1 MYTNCTRILTGY
13 CLWSIGGQTH
23 RRPSKI
29 IEEPFRLP
37 WKMMTSSLAPTSQVY
52 PLPDKFATTNTSLL
66 PNAFKS
72 PLFLAKNILRN
83 QACCVSSR
91 GKTPRYL
98 TTLEISLPSMDHNL
112 THMQMKCW
120 KRKDTDSSSMQIN
133 LPKFNNLPTCGVTEK
148 KYSRYSKDILFALV

>member
-1 MYTNCTRILTGY
+1 
-13 CLWSIGGQTH
+13 
-23 RRPSKI
+23 
-29 IEEPFRLP
+29 
-37 WKMMTSSLAPTSQVY
+37 MTSSLAPTSQVY
-52 PLPDKFATTNTSLL
+52 PLPDKFATTNTSLF

-120 KRKDTDSSSMQIN
+120 KRKDTDSSSMQMN
-133 LPKFNNLPTCGVTEK
+133 LPKFNNLPSCGVTEK
-148 KYSRYSKDILFALV
+148 KIQLVFHLVCSCLILPCSHRSFFHKFPPN

>member
-1 MYTNCTRILTGY
+1 
-13 CLWSIGGQTH
+13 
-23 RRPSKI
+23 
-29 IEEPFRLP
+29 
-37 WKMMTSSLAPTSQVY
+37 MTSSLAPTSQVY
-52 PLPDKFATTNTSLL
+52 PLPDKFATTNTSLF

-83 QACCVSSR
+83 QACFVSSG
-91 GKTPRYL
+91 GKPPRYL

-133 LPKFNNLPTCGVTEK
+133 LPKFSNLPTCGVAEK
-148 KYSRYSKDILFALV
+148 KIQLVFQRYLVCSCLILPCSHRAFFRKLPPN

>member
-1 MYTNCTRILTGY
+1 MFCKF
-13 CLWSIGGQTH
+13 
-23 RRPSKI
+23 RRK
-29 IEEPFRLP
+29 
-37 WKMMTSSLAPTSQVY
+37 
-52 PLPDKFATTNTSLL
+52 D
-66 PNAFKS
+66 
-72 PLFLAKNILRN
+72 
-83 QACCVSSR
+83 
-91 GKTPRYL
+91 PRYL